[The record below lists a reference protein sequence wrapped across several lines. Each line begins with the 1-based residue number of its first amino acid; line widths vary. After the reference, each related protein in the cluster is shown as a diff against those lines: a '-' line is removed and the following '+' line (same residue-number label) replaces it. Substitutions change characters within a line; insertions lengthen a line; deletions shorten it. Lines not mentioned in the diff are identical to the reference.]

1 MIMYICHVSYLHRL
15 FQAFFDQGIN
25 SISSNQDTMIRL
37 IGTETTI
44 FGSTLTPL
52 VSSSKNLKR
61 PAPDAG
67 SAALVFLSAMSQTK
81 KLRIKSF

>member
-1 MIMYICHVSYLHRL
+1 
-15 FQAFFDQGIN
+15 
-25 SISSNQDTMIRL
+25 MIRL

-44 FGSTLTPL
+44 FGSTLTPF

-67 SAALVFLSAMSQTK
+67 SDALVFLSAMSQTK

>member
-1 MIMYICHVSYLHRL
+1 
-15 FQAFFDQGIN
+15 
-25 SISSNQDTMIRL
+25 MIRL

-44 FGSTLTPL
+44 FGSTLTPF
-52 VSSSKNLKR
+52 VSSAKNLKR

-67 SAALVFLSAMSQTK
+67 NDALALLSAMNQTK